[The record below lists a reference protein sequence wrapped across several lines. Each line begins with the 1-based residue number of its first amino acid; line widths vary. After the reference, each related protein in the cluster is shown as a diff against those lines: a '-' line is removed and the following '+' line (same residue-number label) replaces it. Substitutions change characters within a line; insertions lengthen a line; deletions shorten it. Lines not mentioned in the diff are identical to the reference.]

1 MCQQQIRTSSG
12 NLKGSL
18 SAISAIEPIMTSAR
32 RPMSAQRSSMLRS
45 SAKESIRHM
54 AALGLHTHAST
65 KNSEVSPRYCRI
77 YASMMSPTEHP
88 LLCASSR
95 TRLATSGESR
105 IYITSVGLRLRPA
118 PSRLPPR
125 FSTFVSIVKNLFQEL
140 EALNSTSRSINV
152 VICGSLAISIYHAL
166 TLALHSA

>member
-1 MCQQQIRTSSG
+1 MCQPQIRTSSG

-54 AALGLHTHAST
+54 GALGLRIRAST
-65 KNSEVSPRYCRI
+65 KNSEGKPRYCRI
-77 YASMMSPTEHP
+77 YASMISPTEHP

-95 TRLATSGESR
+95 TRL
-105 IYITSVGLRLRPA
+105 
-118 PSRLPPR
+118 PPR
-125 FSTFVSIVKNLFQEL
+125 FPTFDSIIKTQTCIFFFKLFCTKRHDKRVFSCKVRIL
-140 EALNSTSRSINV
+140 
-152 VICGSLAISIYHAL
+152 L
-166 TLALHSA
+166 TLLTYFFTQFFDLRSKE

>member
-54 AALGLHTHAST
+54 AALGPHIHAST

-77 YASMMSPTEHP
+77 YASMISPTEHP

-95 TRLATSGESR
+95 
-105 IYITSVGLRLRPA
+105 
-118 PSRLPPR
+118 SRLPPR
-125 FSTFVSIVKNLFQEL
+125 FPTFDSIIKTQTCILFKRLCTNRHEKRVFSCKVRIL
-140 EALNSTSRSINV
+140 
-152 VICGSLAISIYHAL
+152 L
-166 TLALHSA
+166 TLLTNFLTQFFDLRSKE